1 MGKSSADRLTSH
13 CSQIA
18 CPCSKDMLTGTE
30 RCQADLGAKA
40 DPMRVRIADLGESGA
55 DRLTSHDAQF
65 ACPCS
70 KDK

>member
-1 MGKSSADRLTSH
+1 MMRSLHALAAKTSKH
-13 CSQIA
+13 PGA
-18 CPCSKDMLTGTE
+18 E
-30 RCQADLGAKA
+30 RCQADLGANA

-70 KDK
+70 KDM